1 MKKGQPVWVM
11 GMRPIAVALPR
22 RLCRGDARSCRDAL
36 GSASCARGDRGAG
49 GRRPLD
55 RAAAGIP
62 EGVEWIRRRVED
74 SMDPE
79 KIKVRVTETG
89 QTLDVVVYSKRADR
103 IEVVLGEG
111 IHNVKCEL
119 TPTRMGLSYAGSVR
133 GRELVYERSREQVQA
148 DIDKLNPA
156 LREPRRR

>member
-1 MKKGQPVWVM
+1 LNLVIRAQN
-11 GMRPIAVALPR
+11 
-22 RLCRGDARSCRDAL
+22 RLFAETL
-36 GSASCARGDRGAG
+36 
-49 GRRPLD
+49 LD
-55 RAAAGIP
+55 SK
-62 EGVEWIRRRVED
+62 EFED
-74 SMDPE
+74 PMDPE

-103 IEVVLGEG
+103 IEIVLGEG
-111 IHNVKCEL
+111 IHNMKCDL
-119 TPTRMGLSYAGSVR
+119 TPTRMGLSYAGTVR

>member
-1 MKKGQPVWVM
+1 MLPVPM
-11 GMRPIAVALPR
+11 MIA
-22 RLCRGDARSCRDAL
+22 
-36 GSASCARGDRGAG
+36 
-49 GRRPLD
+49 
-55 RAAAGIP
+55 
-62 EGVEWIRRRVED
+62 
-74 SMDPE
+74 E

-133 GRELVYERSREQVQA
+133 GRELVYERSCEQILA

-156 LREPRRR
+156 LREPRRRG

>member
-1 MKKGQPVWVM
+1 
-11 GMRPIAVALPR
+11 
-22 RLCRGDARSCRDAL
+22 
-36 GSASCARGDRGAG
+36 
-49 GRRPLD
+49 
-55 RAAAGIP
+55 
-62 EGVEWIRRRVED
+62 
-74 SMDPE
+74 MDPE

-103 IEVVLGEG
+103 IEIVLGEG

-119 TPTRMGLSYAGSVR
+119 TPTRMGLSYAGSAR
-133 GRELVYERSREQVQA
+133 GRELVYEQVQA

>member
-1 MKKGQPVWVM
+1 M
-11 GMRPIAVALPR
+11 
-22 RLCRGDARSCRDAL
+22 
-36 GSASCARGDRGAG
+36 
-49 GRRPLD
+49 
-55 RAAAGIP
+55 
-62 EGVEWIRRRVED
+62 E
-74 SMDPE
+74 PE

-103 IEVVLGEG
+103 IEIVLGEG

-119 TPTRMGLSYAGSVR
+119 TPTRMALSYAGTVR

-148 DIDKLNPA
+148 DLDKLNPK

>member
-1 MKKGQPVWVM
+1 MM
-11 GMRPIAVALPR
+11 IA
-22 RLCRGDARSCRDAL
+22 
-36 GSASCARGDRGAG
+36 
-49 GRRPLD
+49 
-55 RAAAGIP
+55 
-62 EGVEWIRRRVED
+62 
-74 SMDPE
+74 E

-148 DIDKLNPA
+148 DKLCILACLFLLMP
-156 LREPRRR
+156 LLLTLSFRLL

>member
-1 MKKGQPVWVM
+1 M
-11 GMRPIAVALPR
+11 
-22 RLCRGDARSCRDAL
+22 
-36 GSASCARGDRGAG
+36 
-49 GRRPLD
+49 
-55 RAAAGIP
+55 
-62 EGVEWIRRRVED
+62 E
-74 SMDPE
+74 PE

-103 IEVVLGEG
+103 IEIVLGEG

-148 DIDKLNPA
+148 DIDRLNPNI
-156 LREPRRR
+156 RPSGRR